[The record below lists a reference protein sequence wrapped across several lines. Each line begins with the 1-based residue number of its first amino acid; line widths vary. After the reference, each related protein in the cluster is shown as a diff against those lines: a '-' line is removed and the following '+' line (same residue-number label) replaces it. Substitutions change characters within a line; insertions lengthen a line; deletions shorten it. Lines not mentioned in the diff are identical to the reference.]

1 MIFYFRDITRISWN
15 SISMRGTTVKT
26 SGRSVW
32 STTAFSGAR
41 TYLRPSGTSPGSSA
55 GDPPSGQFSRD
66 PLRLTFLLPQVQRQ
80 DSEADAGTCAGELC
94 QETIIPEVSRHDTW
108 LVTMEECF
116 RHVRSVHGSTSNLGS
131 LSAQPILPG
140 VDNDLGEFFFL
151 FH

>member
-94 QETIIPEVSRHDTW
+94 QETIIPKVRGRGIIIFIITNSQSSDMFALSTAAAVI
-108 LVTMEECF
+108 LALF
-116 RHVRSVHGSTSNLGS
+116 R
-131 LSAQPILPG
+131 LSQFYP
-140 VDNDLGEFFFL
+140 E
-151 FH
+151 